1 MTAAHGF
8 AIFPTAVGTCGIAW
22 GPRGIAGAQL
32 PEAEDDAAATLARMA
47 VRFPVGEEALPPP
60 SVQAVIDALVAVL
73 AGTSKDLLL
82 EVPLDDAGVPAFHR
96 RVYDFARRIP
106 PGETRTYG
114 EVAEA
119 LGSKGLARAVGQA
132 LGRNP
137 FAPLVPCHRVLAA
150 DGRPGG
156 FSAPGGALAKLR
168 MLAKEGARPL
178 GTAPLFDEP

>member
-1 MTAAHGF
+1 MTATGGF
-8 AIFPTAVGTCGIAW
+8 AIFPTAIGTCGVAW
-22 GPRGIAGAQL
+22 GPRGIVGAQL
-32 PEAEDDAAATLARMA
+32 PEAENEEAATLARMA
-47 VRFPVGEEALPPP
+47 ARFPALTEAEPPP
-60 SVQAVIDALVAVL
+60 STQAAIEALRAVL

-82 EVPLDDAGVPAFHR
+82 DVVLDESDVPEFHR
-96 RVYDFARRIP
+96 RVYAFARAIP

-119 LGSKGLARAVGQA
+119 VGGKGLARAVGQA

-137 FAPLVPCHRVLAA
+137 FAPMVPCHRVLAA

-178 GTAPLFDEP
+178 GTAPLFDDL

>member
-1 MTAAHGF
+1 MTATGGF
-8 AIFPTAVGTCGIAW
+8 AIFRTAIGTCGIAW
-22 GPRGIAGAQL
+22 GPRGIVGAQL
-32 PEAEDDAAATLARMA
+32 PEAEDAEAATLARMVA
-47 VRFPVGEEALPPP
+47 RFPALTEAEPPP
-60 SVQAVIDALVAVL
+60 STQATIEALRAVL
-73 AGTSKDLLL
+73 AGASKDRLLD
-82 EVPLDDAGVPAFHR
+82 VVLDESDVPAFHR
-96 RVYDFARRIP
+96 RVYTFARGIP

-119 LGSKGLARAVGQA
+119 LGGKGLARAVGQA

-137 FAPLVPCHRVLAA
+137 FAPIVPCHRVLAA

-178 GTAPLFDEP
+178 GTAPLFDEL

>member
-1 MTAAHGF
+1 MMATAGF
-8 AIFPTAVGTCGIAW
+8 TLSTTAIGSSGIAW
-22 GPRGIAGAQL
+22 GPRGIVGAQL
-32 PEAEDDAAATLARMA
+32 PEAADQTAATLSRMA
-47 VRFPVGEEALPPP
+47 ARFPGLMEAEPPP
-60 SVQAVIDALVAVL
+60 STQATIEALRAVL
-73 AGTSKDLLL
+73 AGTSKDRLLDVVL
-82 EVPLDDAGVPAFHR
+82 DESDVPEFHR
-96 RVYDFARRIP
+96 RVYALTRAIP

-119 LGSKGLARAVGQA
+119 LGGKGLARAVGQA

-137 FAPLVPCHRVLAA
+137 FAPIVPCHRVLAA

-178 GTAPLFDEP
+178 GTAPLFDDP

>member
-1 MTAAHGF
+1 MTATHGF
-8 AIFPTAVGTCGIAW
+8 AVFLTAVGTCGIAW

-32 PEAEDDAAATLARMA
+32 PEAQDDAAATLARMA
-47 VRFPVGEEALPPP
+47 ARFPSGNEAVPPP
-60 SVQAVIDALVAVL
+60 AVQAVVDVLVAVL

-82 EVPLDDAGVPAFHR
+82 DVVLDDADVSDFHR
-96 RVYDFARRIP
+96 RVYDFTRRIP

-119 LGSKGLARAVGQA
+119 LGSKGLSRAVGQA

-137 FAPLVPCHRVLAA
+137 FAPIVPCHRVLAA
-150 DGRPGG
+150 DGRTGG

-178 GTAPLFDEP
+178 GTAPLFDEF